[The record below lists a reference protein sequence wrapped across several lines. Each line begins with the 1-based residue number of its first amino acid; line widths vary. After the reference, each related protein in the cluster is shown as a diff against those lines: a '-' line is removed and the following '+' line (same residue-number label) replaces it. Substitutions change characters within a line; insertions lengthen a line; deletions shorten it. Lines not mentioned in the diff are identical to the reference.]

1 MALIAKPLGKKKDE
15 VKPGK
20 KWKFD
25 GSVTKAFDDMLS
37 RSIPQYEVMRRACFD
52 IGRRH
57 VTPETWVVDLGC
69 SRGEA
74 LAPFVEAFPES
85 KFLGI
90 EVSTP
95 MRQAARERFA
105 GKENVDIMGFDLRG
119 ERFSIPNASLI
130 LSVLTLQFVPI
141 NYRQHVVEEAWKGLR
156 PGGAFIL
163 VEKVLGN
170 TAEIDRHMV
179 SCYHDLKA
187 SHGYKREE
195 IERKRLSLEGVLVP
209 VAAKWNEELMR
220 GAGFTKI
227 DCFWRWMNF
236 AGWVAIK

>member
-1 MALIAKPLGKKKDE
+1 MDARAEKKDR

-25 GSVTKAFDDMLS
+25 GGVTKVFDDMLS
-37 RSIPQYEVMRRACFD
+37 RSIPQYDVMRKACFD

-57 VTPETWVVDLGC
+57 VVPETWVVDLGC

-74 LAPFVEAFPES
+74 LAPFVQAFPES
-85 KFLGI
+85 RFFGI
-90 EVSTP
+90 EISKP
-95 MRQAARERFA
+95 MRRAAQERFA
-105 GKENVDIMGFDLRG
+105 GKRNVDIAGLDLRG
-119 ERFSIPNASLI
+119 ERLSISNASLV

-141 NYRQHVVEEAWKGLR
+141 NYRQGVVEDAWRALR

-187 SHGYKREE
+187 KNGYARED
-195 IERKRLSLEGVLVP
+195 IERKKLALEGVLVP
-209 VAAKWNEELMR
+209 VAAKWNEDLMR
-220 GAGFTKI
+220 GAGFSKI

-236 AGWVAIK
+236 AAWVAIK

>member
-130 LSVLTLQFVPI
+130 LSVLTLQFTSRVSA
-141 NYRQHVVEEAWKGLR
+141 VATLLKGIS
-156 PGGAFIL
+156 A
-163 VEKVLGN
+163 
-170 TAEIDRHMV
+170 MV
-179 SCYHDLKA
+179 SLGMRMTMGA
-187 SHGYKREE
+187 SYLATVSVCAAAVIESRRQREVMICF
-195 IERKRLSLEGVLVP
+195 IEWLLFSTNVVVP
-209 VAAKWNEELMR
+209 D
-220 GAGFTKI
+220 I
-227 DCFWRWMNF
+227 SS
-236 AGWVAIK
+236 